1 MTIPLSR
8 GVQPQAAGRCSVL
21 RSMWRAL
28 APLATMVLG
37 LSLLACSDK
46 PVSFNAIDIT
56 GADYA
61 KNLSWTDAKGQAHQL
76 SDFKGQVS
84 LVFFGY
90 TQCPDVC
97 PTSMA
102 DMKAIKTS
110 LGELGALVQVV
121 FVSVDPARD
130 SHAVLDDYVANFGPG
145 FWGVSPPIDEL
156 KALAKDFHVFY
167 QRVNGPTPTSY
178 TMEHTAGYYIYD
190 KNSRLRLFARFGSS
204 QEAMMADIK
213 TLLNQH

>member
-1 MTIPLSR
+1 M
-8 GVQPQAAGRCSVL
+8 
-21 RSMWRAL
+21 
-28 APLATMVLG
+28 
-37 LSLLACSDK
+37 
-46 PVSFNAIDIT
+46 
-56 GADYA
+56 
-61 KNLSWTDAKGQAHQL
+61 
-76 SDFKGQVS
+76 
-84 LVFFGY
+84 
-90 TQCPDVC
+90 
-97 PTSMA
+97 
-102 DMKAIKTS
+102 
-110 LGELGALVQVV
+110 QVV